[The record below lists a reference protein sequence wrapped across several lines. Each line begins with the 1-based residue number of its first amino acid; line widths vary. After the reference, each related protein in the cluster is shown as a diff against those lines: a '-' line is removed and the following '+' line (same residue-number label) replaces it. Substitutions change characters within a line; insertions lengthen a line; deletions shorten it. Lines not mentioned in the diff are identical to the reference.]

1 MKTLKHEDIYRG
13 DIYYVDFGRSTGS
26 VIRGKRPAVVIQ
38 NNIGNKHSP
47 TLIVAAITSGDRK
60 KNMPTHL
67 YVEERFG
74 LTKKSIILTEHIL
87 TVDKAS
93 LTEFIGHVTDKKFM
107 RAIDEALE
115 ISIGLRKP
123 KKKERRK
130 TTTPKVAS

>member
-1 MKTLKHEDIYRG
+1 MKTLKHEGIYRG
-13 DIYYVDFGRSTGS
+13 DIYYVDFGKSSGS

-38 NNIGNKHSP
+38 NNVGNKHSP

-67 YVEERFG
+67 YVEDRFG

-93 LTEFIGHVTDKKFM
+93 LTEFIGHVDDKKFM
-107 RAIDEALE
+107 RAVDEALE

-123 KKKERRK
+123 KKKLRRK
-130 TTTPKVAS
+130 APTSEMAS